1 MLDLSSLRRHIGSR
15 FLQRLRT
22 TCSSKKRRL
31 LPSNHDTARL
41 EKRRRL
47 LQRLRSLLIEPLEG
61 RIATGS
67 LIPVPLAM
75 ISEALDNARYP
86 IPAQSTIDPVKR
98 PSSPNQQTLDQ
109 RTLSQSQSRSSDPAS
124 TESPLDPNSSSQPSS
139 QNVSSPTTTPDP
151 QASSNSA
158 LNNERLLDPSTPSD
172 RDVDSNSHPIPSA
185 DGDSGGKGGGSAG
198 SSDRMTT
205 PQSLHGAPIPEVPRP
220 DLQVSG
226 GSPNPQSSR
235 PISSP
240 PEGIAP
246 STTNASSAA
255 SATPSTSAV
264 GSAIVNGSSSAAASS
279 SKSSD
284 RPTLQQAPPG
294 KTVLLNDLPSAQ
306 WRFTEF
312 GGRGTNAGREQ
323 QPRWIVE
330 GNSFLSQLELDWSR
344 PADVDRVEV
353 RFRTKWDSDAA
364 TMKDAFEI
372 AWLDAGDRSLV
383 PVIQPGRDSFF
394 NFSEGE
400 SPLVGATTSMDLN
413 PFGGTTIGTVGLDV
427 STLPAGMAGTFVFRL
442 INNDNGTNNDDRSY
456 VRLDLTNSAPDA
468 IADVFETTEDQP
480 IRISSPGVLVND
492 RDVDD
497 DPLRAVLVTA
507 TQHGTISL
515 SEDGSFNYV
524 PTKNFSGLD
533 TFVYQAHDGTI
544 ASAPC
549 TVTILVS
556 AVNDPPVGLR
566 DHYSLSRDKKF
577 VIDGTEGVLRND
589 FDPESSPLKA
599 VLVRDTISGPMHG
612 VIDLRDDGGFTYTPD
627 TGWTGND
634 FFTYRVSDGEILSEP
649 IVSNL
654 RITPSITG
662 VFVDSTRW
670 NPSFAFAASGYP
682 VLGNS
687 RNLPWFN
694 INQVRIEF
702 SEPVQRIT
710 KDDFTWLGSP
720 TLARDYNKEL
730 TFEQP
735 TPSTLVLT
743 LGGGQTLST
752 EKILLGLRETIR
764 DLDGNSLDGDG
775 NGQGGDPAN
784 LRFQVVPGDVD
795 GSGLVL
801 SNDVTLVR
809 NSQIGIGTYDP
820 FRDVNGSS
828 LILSDDV
835 TLTRNNQLGMPSA
848 DRNLAS
854 LSMAPTLTAI
864 SSQSKFFTV
873 DRTAQNISRYRTDG
887 TPLPEMRIEP
897 IAAPRGI
904 AMTERG
910 DMAWV
915 LASDH
920 TVHVIETATHQSLG
934 FWNSKVGDSAQ
945 GISVDGSSIWT
956 VDSGTDLVYQY
967 TLAADRTNGS
977 LTPDFQFQLDTANF
991 EPTGITTDGKNL
1003 WISDSA
1009 SDAVFVYRKDG
1020 SLVGRWGLDTRN
1032 SEPSGLTLN
1041 PQGGEDLWVV
1051 DRADAMVYTYTGGL
1065 GWRNDSH
1072 SASSSFA
1079 LSGSNQ
1085 FPEDIADPPP
1095 AEPLNEQIIVPDY
1108 QTTSFSE
1115 INNTLY
1121 VDLQLKNQATY
1132 AMKGPLLLGVLNLS
1146 RGDVE
1151 LRNRDGISDEGIPY
1165 VEFLSASG
1173 HTELDRGE
1181 NTETIHLA
1189 FHNPSRNPFTYQ
1201 LVLFPQPNRP
1211 PSIVS
1216 EPKTMVRADG
1226 AIYRYDVD
1234 GEDPDQDSPLIYD
1247 LLEAPDGMSIDPNS
1261 GEIHW
1266 KTGPGDISAGTHRVT
1281 VQVIDPR
1288 GLTGTQSFSIRVLP
1302 MDYGNH
1308 PPAWI
1313 TTPVVS
1319 AYVNTDYIYPSKA
1332 IDPDGD
1338 RLNYSLTQSAAGM
1351 TMDPISGEL
1360 RWRPT
1365 DDQLGLHEV
1374 IVRTT
1379 DDARPN
1385 LYAEQQF
1392 VILVGKQPGNSNP
1405 VIVSTPSSIYNV
1417 VTPNPAVGPVSPTSP
1432 IVINV
1437 GDGEVSSHQVMYTR
1451 LPTLPQADVLFL
1463 LDDTASMDR
1472 WGSSTRPGSE
1482 SLLTAFMQSID
1493 GLVKAYPETDF
1504 AFGVSRLENFA
1515 LSDPQSALNRPF
1527 ILNQPIYRSSD
1538 AGFERFITQAL
1549 MRRAPGVGAGTVS
1562 IFEALYQASTGLGLD
1577 YGSDSKDGTVGPV
1590 NGSNLDNHHSL
1601 DIPGQMLLS
1610 SNGDVAAFNT
1620 PREFRY
1626 RILKL
1631 SDFPKLPSFN
1641 LNAPIILSGKFDE
1654 PRIAQGWRFQSQA
1667 SHQKL
1672 RLSAATEQGSAEWL
1686 AFSPTGERIY
1696 QGSSNVPIEITLA
1709 TPGEYTLVLNSLS
1722 NSPLNY
1728 NSTLSLQ
1735 SYTQPLILDRNLL
1748 GKIQYQKQTD
1758 NYTFSLSEYTS
1769 VMVDVMNRAPGVQ
1782 WTLRAPDGVA
1792 KASNRF
1798 SDAVEGTD
1806 AANDSGDTL
1815 LRLAPGDYQL
1825 EINATGAAAWPHEA
1839 IDYAIA
1845 LRTLP
1850 AIAHPPLAPNG
1861 SLSIPHATDRPSSTS
1876 FYGFSTT
1883 TAGQVISLEIP
1894 ERSVL
1899 PNVRQ
1904 WIVDADGNV
1913 LHKYSNYSNSSNG
1926 TRPTQFLIASAGD
1939 YTVLFDGDINREGG
1953 NLSTTIR
1960 LNCNSV
1966 EVPPTSISV
1975 SPNQI
1980 IDGTVTSPSGVNY
1993 KISVPSNGGDL
2004 YFDPLSLSPTL
2015 GWTLLAPSGAIVARS
2030 KWNGDELITDDAL
2043 PKLSN
2048 KPLRLDRNGYSL
2060 LINKLADAPAGRGT
2074 PFQFRLIDLNNTPIF
2089 DAGTITQSTTNEV
2102 GTKLVRVSTDGI
2114 DSRYFKAESLGT
2126 TPWKLY
2132 APDHALRFEVDGTA
2146 DGGYQS
2152 LGWPGSNP
2160 SYFLLDLGRP
2170 SAAIGTALAT
2180 IYPRLVHHFEWSSE
2194 QLSEGTYWSSEHE
2207 HIAVENEY
2215 HFSLSNPSHFYF
2227 EPRPNSRNSD
2237 ADWSILGS
2245 HGTIVAP
2252 KAFSASA
2259 ADTDPQ
2265 ESNSVWLREGEYR
2278 LVVRSRSG
2286 DVGFRFVDL
2295 PNAGAQLTSTLING
2309 DAGPNPEGARFFA
2322 FDGRQGD
2329 WNRIRFTEPNT
2340 RGSSGILRVRI
2351 LDPFGRLVTTRFVPG
2366 PINSVPSPGYVDID
2380 LDLPTTGRYSVIVE
2394 QPRSG
2399 NLTRSFTIQRDL
2411 KSNFPASD
2419 VRSLSTSTPHAVSIE
2434 STKLLYDATFQSV
2447 SSERYFF
2454 DGLSA
2459 TGDYPTD
2466 IIFNQRRGGRHF
2478 SNSMSS
2484 SDIIHLN
2491 TTNPLLVQTYTNSV
2505 PITSSGTRGG
2515 AGFRPHSVPII
2526 VLATDTWSDVRAAG
2540 QRKNTQPT
2548 EVIGYGESVVP
2559 QDHLSGAFL
2568 NPNPNPGEAFSFL
2581 FPDPNSSSGRIQ
2593 YRDLN
2598 IGNPPNARILEDNI
2612 VRSTEATITRA
2623 IDALQDLGAYVLPVF
2638 MDYTSSF
2645 DSPEQRQI
2653 HESWYDLPQA
2663 IARLTG
2669 ATNASDNDLNTGDS
2683 DFSIEPNQPLT
2694 FFFDGYRSSQQAT
2707 QLTSAVSQF
2716 LQSGR
2721 LDVDIIASDPSIQIQ
2736 TSGAVENLKPGQT
2749 AKFDIRL
2756 TGDGTNRTFDL
2767 LFVRKGTGNIVGSIP
2782 VQIQQPYR
2790 YPARAVDPDEDPLT
2804 FSMVGQSHGA
2814 SIDPR
2819 SGQLVWTP
2827 PAPGTYPFEI
2837 TVSDGRG
2844 GRDQQ
2849 SWSVIAGPD
2858 LSIASNRSPNVE
2870 TIPNQ
2875 TAYVGNDFTY
2885 QVIATDEDRDPIL
2898 YFLKP
2903 SSARSSIPDGL
2914 SIDRKTGEIHWNA
2927 KSATRTW
2934 ATVLVGARD
2943 SKGGISTTPLK
2954 IQAVLPPSEPNS
2966 PPVIDPIP
2974 DLHVLAGNSIDW
2986 RMRGSDPQKE
2996 SIVFRL
3002 SLGNERGAI
3011 IDPITD
3017 MFHWE
3022 PTEEH
3027 LGIHEMIV
3035 AASDPHGAVS
3045 TRKFKI
3051 IVDAP
3056 NRAPVFRERVIPGPT
3071 NSNRHYTFT
3080 PSAFDPDG
3088 DSITFA
3094 GSPTNPSGVAIDAV
3108 TGQLDWTPTHQQT
3121 GSFSIAILASDEHG
3135 GTAILEWKLEVLTD
3149 PPPNRLP
3156 VFISEPRTVIRPG
3169 FEWSYDIEAIDMDGD
3184 PVSYAVDLPD
3194 EFQFDSRR
3202 RIVWPNPREGFD
3214 PRDLW
3219 IGIQA
3224 YDGFGTSEQLFQ
3236 LNVSN
3241 SEVNQPPNFTSFPE
3255 GLVATA
3261 GKRWRYDSNA
3271 VDPEK
3276 DPVGFSFAQG
3286 APQGMSIDPLTGIV
3300 SWLPNLDQV
3309 GEATIAIQVTD
3320 IYGASN
3326 VQQFTITVAASD
3338 LPPTIDSTPGI
3349 QAKHSTEYRYNIL
3362 AHDPEDQPLRY
3373 RLIQG
3378 PVTATIS
3385 TQGVLVWPVPKTIDE
3400 GVLFE
3405 IAVDTGPG
3413 TGSTRQRWFVTPSAE
3428 GEDLPPEFVSIPAL
3442 VIGVG
3447 EPYNYRAVATDRD
3460 SDTNRLRY
3468 SLVTIP
3474 RVEGIAGAQP
3484 MTIDPITGE
3493 IAWTP
3498 VAGHLN
3504 PGNEW
3509 VEIVADSDGKQSHQR
3524 FRVRVKPT
3532 NHEPVTQP
3540 LEMPRVVVGQIAML
3554 DVRTDDADGDPIRYR
3569 TIDAPHGLF
3578 IDVHGRIRWATS
3590 TLTQPGKYAFHVLA
3604 TDDRGAEEQPIP
3616 AWIDVVADTQ
3626 SPIVSIQADRSPTR
3640 TTWVTTFYVDA
3651 ADISGIASRSLS
3663 YRRLVNGQP
3672 DGDERPIAVN
3682 ASGLG
3687 QHRFDQAGIY
3697 RLTAR
3702 ARDTF
3707 GNEGTSQL
3715 DLAVGDGSAAPK
3727 VLFESPVPYASIS
3740 EPTAI
3745 VGSIQDSDLVSWTL
3759 VVTTRD
3765 GEVLR
3770 TIATGTNPIPSGSTL
3785 GWIDTT
3791 LLPTGSLQLVLKGTD
3806 LSGQSEE
3813 AVLPIQVTGML
3824 KLGNA
3829 RMTFTDAT
3837 IPVAGIPIT
3846 VRRTYDSLNAATIG
3860 DFGYGWKL
3868 EFQQM
3873 ALDIR
3878 ADTLGD
3884 DGTTRYPPFID
3895 GSRVMVTLPDGT
3907 QEGFTFEPRVRAR
3920 VPISGDPLTWTP
3932 YFKPDSGNTS
3942 ALGVPQ
3948 NELNRQG
3955 GGKAYRV
3962 GSMANND
3969 SYSPVD
3975 PAIAGYFVLQTA
3987 DGMRHFIDA
3996 ASGDTTRIAD
4006 KNGNEVRFTEVGL
4019 VSNRGRSLIFE
4030 RNHRGLITKI
4040 TDPRGNSLSYEYD
4053 SSDRLV
4059 SFQDRNQYAARVA
4072 GEKDAR
4078 TRFEYRDEPAYRN
4091 YLNTVTDANG
4101 TVAMTILY
4109 NLETGR
4115 VQGLRD
4121 AYGNTARQTYSIEP
4135 PTANQPIG
4143 HYAVSTYTP
4152 GQSPEDPNA
4161 ERSLIELNARGLP
4174 VASIQPSGEK
4184 AAFEYNS
4191 PLPIPTESR
4200 VIVGLDDRTS
4210 DETDDLVSKT
4220 SFSWSTTFSNAYV
4233 SQTVDPR
4240 GNTTEK
4246 TYDNS
4251 GQLIADTDS
4260 NGNTTRYLYDRKAE
4274 LDTQFALPVRG
4285 NVKYIADVNRNETFL
4300 DPDPITG
4307 QPIRIRTQQNRSDT
4321 VTVTKLEYSDEGD
4334 LTNVV
4339 AAQESD
4345 RRIGHDL
4352 NGNGTGTNYLWID
4365 PNGKLPNATL
4375 TMASIRNANDK
4386 AVRTESRVNGIV
4398 QTSTTLEYDSM
4409 GRPWS
4414 SVDANGLRTET
4425 LYDRRGLVVQS
4436 RTETLQSAIN
4446 PNSQQTE
4453 RLWNVS
4459 RTVYDEQGRP
4469 FLAASGMTQF
4479 ASELTQ
4485 LITRVED
4492 IAGSRTIYNTNGQ
4505 QVSSEQLKGID
4516 IELVPEGSGGTF
4528 LSRIRLGNDPTVVAA
4543 ANTSYDANNRVTRTT
4558 DLFGKISETYYDR
4571 WGNTV
4576 ESRTQ
4581 TATETG
4587 ESQWLVTRTI
4597 YDNQG
4602 RLVAT
4607 TEPYLTPESTPLG
4620 KPSGNSPAVFATF
4633 NLYDSRGRSI
4643 GSERRANVITGWTA
4657 DAKSVLATIV
4667 DAGIVVS
4674 ATRTEYDAQGRAYKQ
4689 IAADGQESITLYDD
4703 RGRSVGTLGSSVE
4716 PASVGL
4722 TGPVFENKRVRLR
4735 SETEYNALGQAYKTI
4750 TGIIQLENLDGSLVS
4765 LDRSQQRTTE
4775 QVFDAKGQ
4783 VTKTIFPDGSATQK
4797 EYDGFGRIV
4806 AEIDPLGNRKELSY
4820 DPQGQL
4826 TKIQLPEVPNPLDD
4840 NAPTR
4845 PTFLYEY
4852 NEQGQ
4857 MTKLTD
4863 AQGRVT
4869 HFGFNPRNQATSRT
4883 LPSGE
4888 QETFL
4893 YDPRDRQSLQITFE
4907 GVHIRMVYDDSA
4919 TGGGR
4924 LSEKQFFE
4932 NAAAYSNGT
4941 GIPSERMVFKYDAY
4955 GRIIEQHC
4963 IRPEVTDIYTTRYD
4977 AQGRVTQETTP
4988 TGFLRYEYDAL
4999 GRKSKI
5005 QSGTS
5010 LPTVLTEVTYKY
5022 NALGRLS
5029 TVNTVLRD
5037 GMIVDSNGTDAGTPP
5052 ESTTYF
5058 YDLLG
5063 RVDYTTLPNNVV
5075 EDYTWDAMDR
5085 IDVMRHFLS
5094 DTDNTNLTDNIL
5106 KTEFDYTYRADGR
5119 KTKLVEKFGD
5129 MFPRSSGETGW
5140 GEGVLTNRY
5149 SWQYDNAGRLIS
5161 EELDSSDNTLDQTET
5176 YLMDLV
5182 ANRLRRTIDNSGT
5195 ATDTTDLYVYDEND
5209 RLQREDR
5216 YSGLT
5221 ATGTPAGEPIQRTT
5235 FGWHATQQTAKI
5247 VTTPSVSKTTQGISY
5262 GLGGQLEKVV
5272 TTTFGSNDAVLER
5285 TRVDYRYDPQGI
5297 RFISVDWKDANLNG
5311 EFSAGER
5318 TGSVEY
5324 VIEHANHT
5332 GHQQTIL
5339 ETYKNADGQAIK
5351 RISYTFGLDEITQTT
5366 TTPREDGAQG
5376 WGEGETLTFGHDGRG
5391 SVKVLFGA
5399 NAAIAQWLTYSAY
5412 GELIAIHNGL
5422 GAIQQPASN
5431 RTSML
5436 YNGEAYDMRTGLYNM
5451 RARWY
5456 SPSNARW
5463 ERLDPFAGNPSD
5475 PFSYNKYG
5483 FVHSNPITGTDP
5495 TGMYFSM
5502 GSMMTTMSIAG
5513 GITGGIIGGVYA
5525 TFAGTNI
5532 VLGVLGGAAIGTALG
5547 VGLTYGGIAVAG
5559 SVHWI
5564 GSLLLSII
5572 AGEAGWLTFLTAWQ
5586 EAERKQ
5592 KGPPPSAT
5600 QARHDYDY
5608 ARLSLA
5614 IYSGAETLQA
5624 EVREDGWSRV
5634 NNLGR
5639 ENSLYSYRSRFFR
5652 NDQRREMVMV
5662 YEGSTPRPSH
5672 VGDWVNN
5679 VEQGTGIMAE
5689 GWQYEMAKREAL
5701 IARDEARRL
5710 NYRLT
5715 FTGHSLGGGLATAAA
5730 LHTNR
5735 PAVTFNA
5742 AGVNSWTTNLS
5753 NASRLITN
5761 YRVKGEVL
5769 STLQDSPLYGW
5780 LLPNSSAGA
5789 TYWLKGRSA
5798 SPSDRHTL
5806 DILPGMQD
5814 FF

>member
-1 MLDLSSLRRHIGSR
+1 
-15 FLQRLRT
+15 
-22 TCSSKKRRL
+22 
-31 LPSNHDTARL
+31 
-41 EKRRRL
+41 
-47 LQRLRSLLIEPLEG
+47 
-61 RIATGS
+61 
-67 LIPVPLAM
+67 
-75 ISEALDNARYP
+75 
-86 IPAQSTIDPVKR
+86 
-98 PSSPNQQTLDQ
+98 
-109 RTLSQSQSRSSDPAS
+109 
-124 TESPLDPNSSSQPSS
+124 
-139 QNVSSPTTTPDP
+139 
-151 QASSNSA
+151 
-158 LNNERLLDPSTPSD
+158 
-172 RDVDSNSHPIPSA
+172 
-185 DGDSGGKGGGSAG
+185 
-198 SSDRMTT
+198 
-205 PQSLHGAPIPEVPRP
+205 
-220 DLQVSG
+220 
-226 GSPNPQSSR
+226 
-235 PISSP
+235 
-240 PEGIAP
+240 
-246 STTNASSAA
+246 
-255 SATPSTSAV
+255 
-264 GSAIVNGSSSAAASS
+264 
-279 SKSSD
+279 
-284 RPTLQQAPPG
+284 
-294 KTVLLNDLPSAQ
+294 
-306 WRFTEF
+306 
-312 GGRGTNAGREQ
+312 
-323 QPRWIVE
+323 
-330 GNSFLSQLELDWSR
+330 
-344 PADVDRVEV
+344 
-353 RFRTKWDSDAA
+353 
-364 TMKDAFEI
+364 
-372 AWLDAGDRSLV
+372 
-383 PVIQPGRDSFF
+383 
-394 NFSEGE
+394 
-400 SPLVGATTSMDLN
+400 
-413 PFGGTTIGTVGLDV
+413 
-427 STLPAGMAGTFVFRL
+427 
-442 INNDNGTNNDDRSY
+442 
-456 VRLDLTNSAPDA
+456 
-468 IADVFETTEDQP
+468 
-480 IRISSPGVLVND
+480 
-492 RDVDD
+492 
-497 DPLRAVLVTA
+497 
-507 TQHGTISL
+507 
-515 SEDGSFNYV
+515 
-524 PTKNFSGLD
+524 
-533 TFVYQAHDGTI
+533 
-544 ASAPC
+544 
-549 TVTILVS
+549 
-556 AVNDPPVGLR
+556 
-566 DHYSLSRDKKF
+566 
-577 VIDGTEGVLRND
+577 
-589 FDPESSPLKA
+589 
-599 VLVRDTISGPMHG
+599 
-612 VIDLRDDGGFTYTPD
+612 
-627 TGWTGND
+627 
-634 FFTYRVSDGEILSEP
+634 
-649 IVSNL
+649 
-654 RITPSITG
+654 
-662 VFVDSTRW
+662 
-670 NPSFAFAASGYP
+670 
-682 VLGNS
+682 
-687 RNLPWFN
+687 
-694 INQVRIEF
+694 
-702 SEPVQRIT
+702 
-710 KDDFTWLGSP
+710 
-720 TLARDYNKEL
+720 
-730 TFEQP
+730 
-735 TPSTLVLT
+735 
-743 LGGGQTLST
+743 
-752 EKILLGLRETIR
+752 
-764 DLDGNSLDGDG
+764 
-775 NGQGGDPAN
+775 
-784 LRFQVVPGDVD
+784 
-795 GSGLVL
+795 
-801 SNDVTLVR
+801 
-809 NSQIGIGTYDP
+809 
-820 FRDVNGSS
+820 
-828 LILSDDV
+828 
-835 TLTRNNQLGMPSA
+835 
-848 DRNLAS
+848 
-854 LSMAPTLTAI
+854 
-864 SSQSKFFTV
+864 
-873 DRTAQNISRYRTDG
+873 
-887 TPLPEMRIEP
+887 
-897 IAAPRGI
+897 
-904 AMTERG
+904 
-910 DMAWV
+910 
-915 LASDH
+915 
-920 TVHVIETATHQSLG
+920 
-934 FWNSKVGDSAQ
+934 
-945 GISVDGSSIWT
+945 
-956 VDSGTDLVYQY
+956 
-967 TLAADRTNGS
+967 
-977 LTPDFQFQLDTANF
+977 
-991 EPTGITTDGKNL
+991 
-1003 WISDSA
+1003 
-1009 SDAVFVYRKDG
+1009 
-1020 SLVGRWGLDTRN
+1020 
-1032 SEPSGLTLN
+1032 
-1041 PQGGEDLWVV
+1041 
-1051 DRADAMVYTYTGGL
+1051 
-1065 GWRNDSH
+1065 
-1072 SASSSFA
+1072 
-1079 LSGSNQ
+1079 
-1085 FPEDIADPPP
+1085 
-1095 AEPLNEQIIVPDY
+1095 
-1108 QTTSFSE
+1108 
-1115 INNTLY
+1115 
-1121 VDLQLKNQATY
+1121 
-1132 AMKGPLLLGVLNLS
+1132 
-1146 RGDVE
+1146 
-1151 LRNRDGISDEGIPY
+1151 
-1165 VEFLSASG
+1165 
-1173 HTELDRGE
+1173 
-1181 NTETIHLA
+1181 
-1189 FHNPSRNPFTYQ
+1189 
-1201 LVLFPQPNRP
+1201 
-1211 PSIVS
+1211 
-1216 EPKTMVRADG
+1216 
-1226 AIYRYDVD
+1226 
-1234 GEDPDQDSPLIYD
+1234 
-1247 LLEAPDGMSIDPNS
+1247 
-1261 GEIHW
+1261 
-1266 KTGPGDISAGTHRVT
+1266 
-1281 VQVIDPR
+1281 
-1288 GLTGTQSFSIRVLP
+1288 

-1338 RLNYSLTQSAAGM
+1338 RLNYSLIQSAAGM

-1417 VTPNPAVGPVSPTSP
+1417 VTPNPAVGPVSPISP

-1601 DIPGQMLLS
+1601 DIPGQTLLS

-1686 AFSPTGERIY
+1686 AFNPTGERIY
-1696 QGSSNVPIEITLA
+1696 QGPSNVPIEIKLA

-1728 NSTLSLQ
+1728 NSTLSLH
-1735 SYTQPLILDRNLL
+1735 SHTQPLPLDRNQS
-1748 GKIQYQKQTD
+1748 GKIQYQQQSD
-1758 NYTFSLSEYTS
+1758 HYTFSLPESTTI
-1769 VMVDVMNRAPGVQ
+1769 MVDVMNRAPGVQ
-1782 WTLRAPDGVA
+1782 WTLRAPDGVI

-1815 LRLAPGDYQL
+1815 LKLAPGDYQL
-1825 EINATGAAAWPHEA
+1825 EINATLAAAWPHEA

-1926 TRPTQFLIASAGD
+1926 IRPTQFLIASAGD
-1939 YTVLFDGDINREGG
+1939 YTVLFDGDINREAG

-1993 KISVPSNGGDL
+1993 KISVPSNVGDL

-2048 KPLRLDRNGYSL
+2048 KPLHLDRNGYSL
-2060 LINKLADAPAGRGT
+2060 LINKLADSPAGRGT
-2074 PFQFRLIDLNNTPIF
+2074 PFQFRLIDLNNIPIV

-2114 DSRYFKAESLGT
+2114 NSRYFKAESLGT
-2126 TPWKLY
+2126 TPWKRY

-2152 LGWPGSNP
+2152 LRWPGSNP
-2160 SYFLLDLGRP
+2160 SYSLLDLGRP

-2180 IYPRLVHHFEWSSE
+2180 IYPHLVHHFEWSSE

-2227 EPRPNSRNSD
+2227 EPRPNSRNAD

-2322 FDGRQGD
+2322 FYGRQGD

-2340 RGSSGILRVRI
+2340 RGSSGILRVRV

-2419 VRSLSTSTPHAVSIE
+2419 VRSLITSTPHAVSIE

-2466 IIFNQRRGGRHF
+2466 IIFNQRGGGRHF

-2612 VRSTEATITRA
+2612 VRSTEATITKA

-2721 LDVDIIASDPSIQIQ
+2721 LDVDIVASDPSIQIQ

-2749 AKFDIRL
+2749 AKFDIQF

-2790 YPARAVDPDEDPLT
+2790 YPARAVDPDDDPLT

-2827 PAPGTYPFEI
+2827 PAPGTYPLEI

-2849 SWSVIAGPD
+2849 SWSVTAGPD

-2898 YFLKP
+2898 YFLQP
-2903 SSARSSIPDGL
+2903 SSARSNIPDGL

-2927 KSATRTW
+2927 KTATRTW
-2934 ATVLVGARD
+2934 TTVLVGARD

-2954 IQAVLPPSEPNS
+2954 IQAILPPSEPNS

-2974 DLHVLAGNSIDW
+2974 DLHILAGNSIDW
-2986 RMRGSDPQKE
+2986 RMRGSDPQSE

-3056 NRAPVFRERVIPGPT
+3056 NRVPVFRERVIPGPT

-3094 GSPTNPSGVAIDAV
+3094 GSPTNPTGVAIDAV
-3108 TGQLDWTPTHQQT
+3108 TGQLDWTPTNRQT

-3156 VFISEPRTVIRPG
+3156 VFISEPRTVIRSG

-3194 EFQFDSRR
+3194 EFQFDSGR

-3224 YDGFGTSEQLFQ
+3224 YDGFGTSEQWFQ
-3236 LNVSN
+3236 LSVSN
-3241 SEVNQPPNFTSFPE
+3241 SEVNQAPNFTSFPE

-3261 GKRWRYDSNA
+3261 GKRWRYNANA

-3276 DPVGFSFAQG
+3276 DPVSFSFAQG

-3349 QAKHSTEYRYNIL
+3349 KAKHSTEYRYNIL

-3373 RLIQG
+3373 RVLQG
-3378 PVTATIS
+3378 PATATIS
-3385 TQGVLVWPVPKTIDE
+3385 SQGVLVWPVPKTIDE

-3428 GEDLPPEFVSIPAL
+3428 GEDLPPEFISIPTL

-3460 SDTNRLRY
+3460 SDPNRLRY

-3484 MTIDPITGE
+3484 MTIDPITGQVT
-3493 IAWTP
+3493 WTP

-3509 VEIVADSDGKQSHQR
+3509 IEIVADSDGKQSHQR

-3540 LEMPRVVVGQIAML
+3540 LEMPQVVVGQIAML

-3651 ADISGIASRSLS
+3651 ADVSGIASRSLS

-3672 DGDERPIAVN
+3672 DGDERPITVN
-3682 ASGLG
+3682 ASGFG

-3727 VLFESPVPYASIS
+3727 VLFESPTPYASIS

-3745 VGSIQDSDLVSWTL
+3745 VGSIQDSDLVSWIL

-3895 GSRVMVTLPDGT
+3895 GSRVLVTLPDGT

-3996 ASGDTTRIAD
+3996 ATGDTTRIAD
-4006 KNGNEVRFTEVGL
+4006 KNGNEVRFTEEGL
-4019 VSNRGRSLIFE
+4019 VSNRGRSLNFE

-4101 TVAMTILY
+4101 TITATLLY
-4109 NLETGR
+4109 DPVSGRLEG
-4115 VQGLRD
+4115 VRD
-4121 AYGNTARQTYSIEP
+4121 AMGNIGRQTYTIQP
-4135 PTANQPIG
+4135 PSLDRATG
-4143 HYAVSTYTP
+4143 LYAVHTYAP
-4152 GQSPEDPNA
+4152 GQSPNDPSA
-4161 ERSLIELNARGLP
+4161 EYATIELNNLGLALVAR
-4174 VASIQPSGEK
+4174 QPNGEQET
-4184 AAFEYNS
+4184 FVYDS
-4191 PLPIPTESR
+4191 PLPTPTESR
-4200 VIVGLDDRTS
+4200 VVVGLDDRTS
-4210 DETDDLVSKT
+4210 GESNDLVTKT
-4220 SFSWSTTFSNAYV
+4220 SFLWSNTYSYAFV
-4233 SQTVDPR
+4233 SRTIDPR
-4240 GNTTEK
+4240 GNVTEL
-4246 TYDNS
+4246 TYDKS
-4251 GQLIADTDS
+4251 GQLIAETDA
-4260 NGNTTRYLYDRKAE
+4260 NGNTTQYLYDRKAE
-4274 LDTQFALPVRG
+4274 LDNQFALPVRG
-4285 NVKYIADVNRNETFL
+4285 NVKYISSPDGNSTRIDY
-4300 DPDPITG
+4300 DPNTG
-4307 QPIRIRTQQNRSDT
+4307 QTVRIRNQQNRSESYSETRLQYDAHGD
-4321 VTVTKLEYSDEGD
+4321 VTRVIDDQGKDQFVRND
-4334 LTNVV
+4334 F
-4339 AAQESD
+4339 
-4345 RRIGHDL
+4345 
-4352 NGNGTGTNYLWID
+4352 NGNGKGTLYVWSD
-4365 PNGKLPNATL
+4365 PNGLLPNAIL
-4375 TMASIRNANDK
+4375 TTTNIFDANDK
-4386 AVRTESRVNGIV
+4386 AIKTVSQIDGI
-4398 QTSTTLEYDSM
+4398 QQNSITTQYDAT
-4409 GRPWS
+4409 GRPWQTIDS
-4414 SVDANGLRTET
+4414 NGLKTENF
-4425 LYDRRGLVVQS
+4425 YDKRGLLIQS
-4436 RTETLQSAIN
+4436 RTETTSTDLN
-4446 PNSQQTE
+4446 PLTNQWE
-4453 RLWNVS
+4453 RLWTLS
-4459 RTVYDEQGRP
+4459 RNIYDEQGR
-4469 FLAASGMTQF
+4469 LVIASTGLMQF
-4479 ASELTQ
+4479 ESDATQ
-4485 LITRVED
+4485 LITTADET
-4492 IAGSRTIYNTNGQ
+4492 IASRKIFNTKGQLIATEQLRHLEIEVVPDGPAGIYLSRIKEGSSPTVVSASRTIY
-4505 QVSSEQLKGID
+4505 
-4516 IELVPEGSGGTF
+4516 
-4528 LSRIRLGNDPTVVAA
+4528 
-4543 ANTSYDANNRVTRTT
+4543 DAQNRVSQCV
-4558 DLFGKISETYYDR
+4558 DSFGKVSQSYYDR
-4571 WGNTV
+4571 YGNVV
-4576 ESRTQ
+4576 ESRSQ
-4581 TATETG
+4581 TVDENG
-4587 ESQWLVTRTI
+4587 ESLWLVTRTV
-4597 YDNQG
+4597 YDAKG
-4602 RLVAT
+4602 RVAAT
-4607 TEPYLTPESTPLG
+4607 TDPYLVPATTPLG
-4620 KPSGNSPAVFATF
+4620 KQGGNSQAVLATF
-4633 NLYDSRGRSI
+4633 NLYDTRGRSE
-4643 GSERRANVITGWTA
+4643 GYERRSNVITGWTSDSEIILSA
-4657 DAKSVLATIV
+4657 
-4667 DAGIVVS
+4667 VVS
-4674 ATRTEYDAQGRAYKQ
+4674 TGDFISQTRTQYDAQGRPYKQ
-4689 IAADGQESITLYDD
+4689 ISADGQESITLYDEK
-4703 RGRSVGTLGSSVE
+4703 GRTAGTLGSSVD
-4716 PASVGL
+4716 PASIGL
-4722 TGPVFENKRVRLR
+4722 TGPNLENKRVRLR
-4735 SETEYNALGQAYKTI
+4735 SETEYNSLGQAYKTK
-4750 TGIIQLENLDGSLVS
+4750 TGILQIENQDGSIS
-4765 LDRSQQRTTE
+4765 SIDRSQQRVTE
-4775 QVFDAKGQ
+4775 QLFNAKGQ
-4783 VTKTIFPDGSATQK
+4783 IITTVHPDGTLTHQ
-4797 EYDGFGRIV
+4797 EYDSFGRVV
-4806 AEIDPLGNRKELSY
+4806 AEIDPLGHRKSLEY
-4820 DPQGQL
+4820 NTQGQL
-4826 TKIQLPEVPNPLDD
+4826 VQVQLPAVPNPLDE
-4840 NAPTR
+4840 NKPTR
-4845 PTFLYEY
+4845 PSFQYEY
-4852 NEQGQ
+4852 NAFGQ

-4863 AQGRVT
+4863 ANGHIT
-4869 HFGFNPRNQATSRT
+4869 SFGFNGLNQSISRI
-4883 LPSGE
+4883 LPAGTE
-4888 QETFL
+4888 ETFS
-4893 YDPRDRQSLQITFE
+4893 YDIRGRQDLQVTFD
-4907 GVHIRMVYDDSA
+4907 GVYIRTIYDDSA
-4919 TGGGR
+4919 AGGGR
-4924 LSEKQFFE
+4924 VREKQFFS
-4932 NAAAYSNGT
+4932 NTASYSNGS
-4941 GIPSERMVFKYDAY
+4941 GAPSERL
-4955 GRIIEQHC
+4955 
-4963 IRPEVTDIYTTRYD
+4963 TS
-4977 AQGRVTQETTP
+4977 
-4988 TGFLRYEYDAL
+4988 EYDAF
-4999 GRKSKI
+4999 GRIVEQKNIRPDSTDTY
-5005 QSGTS
+5005 STS
-5010 LPTVLTEVTYKY
+5010 YDAE
-5022 NALGRLS
+5022 GRVVQE
-5029 TVNTVLRD
+5029 TAP
-5037 GMIVDSNGTDAGTPP
+5037 AGFIRY
-5052 ESTTYF
+5052 E

-5063 RVDYTTLPNNVV
+5063 RKTKLQAGVDAPAILSVIDYKYDALGKLATVSTVVRDGEIVDGNGLSEGTPPEATLYRYDLFGRLDYTAMPNGIV
-5075 EDYTWDAMDR
+5075 EDYTFDAMDR
-5085 IDVMRHFLS
+5085 MDAVSLYKS
-5094 DTDNTNLTDNIL
+5094 DANNENLTDNTIL
-5106 KTEFDYTYRADGR
+5106 SLIDYRYRQDGKRTGATEMLG
-5119 KTKLVEKFGD
+5119 GN
-5129 MFPRSSGETGW
+5129 
-5140 GEGVLTNRY
+5140 GVGSLPVNPALTNAF
-5149 SWQYDNAGRLIS
+5149 SWFYDDAGRVTS
-5161 EELDSSDNTLDQTET
+5161 EILDSSDDVLDQTET
-5176 YLMDLV
+5176 YIMDLV
-5182 ANRLRRTIDNSGT
+5182 GNRLRRTVDKRGVT
-5195 ATDTTDLYVYDEND
+5195 ADTTDIYTYDSND
-5209 RLQREDR
+5209 RLQYEERFRGVITE
-5216 YSGLT
+5216 GL
-5221 ATGTPAGEPIQRTT
+5221 PHNPSLVQTT
-5235 FGWHATQQTAKI
+5235 YKWQGTQQT
-5247 VTTPSVSKTTQGISY
+5247 SKTIYEGGVVGSAQAFSYGLSGQLERVITATHDETGNLSARTQVIYRYNTQGI
-5262 GLGGQLEKVV
+5262 
-5272 TTTFGSNDAVLER
+5272 R
-5285 TRVDYRYDPQGI
+5285 T
-5297 RFISVDWKDANLNG
+5297 ISMEWQDLNLNG
-5311 EFSAGER
+5311 QFTADER
-5318 TGSVEY
+5318 SNAVEY
-5324 VIEHANHT
+5324 LIENSNSS
-5332 GHQQTIL
+5332 GYQQAIL
-5339 ETYKNADGQAIK
+5339 ETVKDNAGRAIK
-5351 RISYTFGLDEITQTT
+5351 RTSTTFGLDEITQTT
-5366 TTPREDGAQG
+5366 TSIDPISSLTS
-5376 WGEGETLTFGHDGRG
+5376 TVSNITFGHDGRG
-5391 SVKVLFGA
+5391 SVRTLFDTSA
-5399 NAAIAQWLTYSAY
+5399 VIAQLFTYSAY
-5412 GELIAIHNGL
+5412 GELLGIHDRMGMPL
-5422 GAIQQPASN
+5422 SPESSL
-5431 RTSML
+5431 TSSL
-5436 YNGEAYDMRTGLYNM
+5436 YNGEAYDFRIGMYNM

-5456 SPSNARW
+5456 TPSVARW
-5463 ERLDPFAGNPSD
+5463 DRLDPFAGNPIN
-5475 PFSYNKYG
+5475 PFSYNKYT
-5483 FVHSNPITGTDP
+5483 FVHGEPILGTDP
-5495 TGMYFSM
+5495 TGMYL
-5502 GSMMTTMSIAG
+5502 IAIDG
-5513 GITGGIIGGVYA
+5513 TGTEDWLTNPRNPQKLSNGRWLSHVANFHDEYSPSSKKKYYDFGPRNG
-5525 TFAGTNI
+5525 TFA
-5532 VLGVLGGAAIGTALG
+5532 
-5547 VGLTYGGIAVAG
+5547 
-5559 SVHWI
+5559 SD
-5564 GSLLLSII
+5564 
-5572 AGEAGWLTFLTAWQ
+5572 LTAIEYKALKDLDHFRSQ
-5586 EAERKQ
+5586 SSTNSNE
-5592 KGPPPSAT
+5592 PI
-5600 QARHDYDY
+5600 D
-5608 ARLSLA
+5608 
-5614 IYSGAETLQA
+5614 II
-5624 EVREDGWSRV
+5624 GWSRGAYSAMRLATRLADRNIKV
-5634 NNLGR
+5634 RFLG
-5639 ENSLYSYRSRFFR
+5639 LYDPVDMTFFDNYSGLSSDPYRVPWNVEHTFVAVGVDGLSNCRDYDDDSPFWFNWPRIRVRQPYRSSEALTRSFKVS
-5652 NDQRREMVMV
+5652 E
-5662 YEGSTPRPSH
+5662 YEATHGAIGGTPGYSPDPSIDRTYNYRH
-5672 VGDWVNN
+5672 D
-5679 VEQGTGIMAE
+5679 VEQSIRVDTDM
-5689 GWQYEMAKREAL
+5689 R
-5701 IARDEARRL
+5701 
-5710 NYRLT
+5710 
-5715 FTGHSLGGGLATAAA
+5715 TAA
-5730 LHTNR
+5730 R
-5735 PAVTFNA
+5735 A
-5742 AGVNSWTTNLS
+5742 AGVPVAQLAPSQYGFPSTRSSLPGQNVMP
-5753 NASRLITN
+5753 ITN
-5761 YRVKGEVL
+5761 TWYNLAWRIL
-5769 STLQDSPLYGW
+5769 SWAFQG
-5780 LLPNSSAGA
+5780 AGV
-5789 TYWLKGRSA
+5789 
-5798 SPSDRHTL
+5798 
-5806 DILPGMQD
+5806 
-5814 FF
+5814 